1 MTGDSQTASVI
12 DGTALIARLERV
24 PFSRWHLRPRI
35 IVGSATFFDAFDALS
50 LAFVLPVLVPLW
62 GLSPGQIGSLISV
75 GYLGQF
81 LGALIFGSLAEAI
94 GRIRAA
100 AAAVAIMSVM
110 SLGCALAPGFTV
122 LLVCR
127 FVQGVGV
134 GGEMPVAAVYI
145 NELSK
150 ARGRGRFFL
159 LYEMLFPI
167 GLMMTGQ
174 IGAVLVPMFGW
185 QVMFLI
191 GGIPGLVITWLLLR
205 LPESPRWLISKG
217 RFAEAEAIVRE
228 MEEHSPGPEASP
240 APPEQIAAAT
250 SSSAAT
256 PAPRGTWTE
265 LLGRA
270 YRRRTVVAWTL
281 WWCAFFI
288 TNGLNNWMPTLYNRV
303 YGLDLQQSLRAG
315 TLTNVMQVIVLFG
328 CAFVIDRTGR
338 RLWTAASF
346 ATGALM
352 LGDARVLRCG
362 FGRRGDRAGDPEL
375 RHRRIGQCRAVSL
388 HARDLSDAD
397 ARHRHGGGDL
407 LASSRVRG
415 RPAAGRLHRRGGG
428 YRPRL
433 SDVRRRGRD
442 WRRRGRVHARD
453 AQPAAR
459 GYRPV
464 KPGPFGDGFTSQA
477 QFLNRLSLL
486 LQPVKPANVIWDQ
499 AVWLRARGIYI
510 TAAPTEP

>member
-1 MTGDSQTASVI
+1 MS
-12 DGTALIARLERV
+12 DGSALIARLERV
-24 PFSRWHLRPRI
+24 PFSRWHLRPRVV
-35 IVGSATFFDAFDALS
+35 VGSATFFDAFDALS

-62 GLSPGQIGSLISV
+62 GLSPGQIGSLISI

-100 AAAVAIMSVM
+100 AGAVAIMSVM
-110 SLGCALAPGFTV
+110 SLACAMAPGFAV

-205 LPESPRWLISKG
+205 LPESPRWLISKR

-228 MEEHSPGPEASP
+228 MEEHSHGPEASP
-240 APPEQIAAAT
+240 VPARPEPGRGAGELAPTT

-256 PAPRGTWTE
+256 PAPRGTCRGPQRGSRAGVAWTE
-265 LLGRA
+265 LLSRA

-281 WWCAFFI
+281 WWCAYFI

-315 TLTNVMQVIVLFG
+315 TLTNVMQVIVLLG

-338 RLWTAASF
+338 RLWTGASF
-346 ATGALM
+346 AAGALM
-352 LGDARVLRCG
+352 LGMLGFFGARSVVAVIALVTLSYGIVGSANAVLYLYTPEIYPTRM
-362 FGRRGDRAGDPEL
+362 RA
-375 RHRRIGQCRAVSL
+375 IGT
-388 HARDLSDAD
+388 
-397 ARHRHGGGDL
+397 G
-407 LASSRVRG
+407 
-415 RPAAGRLHRRGGG
+415 AA
-428 YRPRL
+428 
-433 SDVRRRGRD
+433 
-442 WRRRGRVHARD
+442 
-453 AQPAAR
+453 
-459 GYRPV
+459 
-464 KPGPFGDGFTSQA
+464 TC
-477 QFLNRLSLL
+477 
-486 LQPVKPANVIWDQ
+486 
-499 AVWLRARGIYI
+499 WLRLLREKLDQQPSA
-510 TAAPTEP
+510 